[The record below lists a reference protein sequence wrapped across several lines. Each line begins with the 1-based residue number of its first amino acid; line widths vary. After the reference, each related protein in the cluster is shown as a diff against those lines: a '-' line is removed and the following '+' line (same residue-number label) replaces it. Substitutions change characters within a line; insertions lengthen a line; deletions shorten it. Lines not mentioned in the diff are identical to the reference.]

1 MFEPKKILVPTDFSE
16 YSDRALREA
25 LDIAEKYH
33 SQIYLLHVI
42 DENVQQ
48 CAVDYCLPQ
57 ETVDNLERLKIDRSR
72 EMLTEEV
79 ERMHNRPP
87 VEINYDVRMGAPTDV
102 ILREQEDR
110 DIDLIVMASHT
121 KTGFKSHFL
130 SSVAD
135 KVAEKASV
143 EVLLVKE

>member
-25 LDIAEKYH
+25 LDIADKYH
-33 SQIYLLHVI
+33 SQVYLLHVI

-48 CAVDYCLPQ
+48 CAVDYCLPK
-57 ETVDNLERLKIDRSR
+57 ETVDNLEKMKFERSR

-79 ERMHNRPP
+79 ERLSDRPA

-102 ILREQEDR
+102 ILQEQEDR
-110 DIDLIVMASHT
+110 DIDLIVMASHK

-130 SSVAD
+130 SSVSD
-135 KVAEKASV
+135 KVAEKAKV